1 LRDYGLRW
9 MHGSARELEEM
20 EPERRERILAFVQDH
35 GLGIIPAIWGWLE
48 ATPESLAQE
57 VDLILKWAEPMNAPI
72 VHTGVASVHR
82 FLKEPSLEFQMDCL
96 ARLMPE
102 VVERL
107 GEKGLPLAIENHGD
121 YYVSDLVSLIER
133 VPGLKIFLDTGN
145 TFLIGEKP
153 LPAFLE
159 AAPYVVGGHFKDHV
173 VGPVAS
179 DGPLRFTIGASVIGE
194 GHVPLRECFDIIQ
207 EHTPNPESVAMLIE
221 LIPPSFEGNDNVVAF
236 EKSVDF
242 VKSLEGAR
250 G

>member
-1 LRDYGLRW
+1 
-9 MHGSARELEEM
+9 
-20 EPERRERILAFVQDH
+20 
-35 GLGIIPAIWGWLE
+35 
-48 ATPESLAQE
+48 
-57 VDLILKWAEPMNAPI
+57 
-72 VHTGVASVHR
+72 
-82 FLKEPSLEFQMDCL
+82 MDCL
-96 ARLMPE
+96 ALLMPE

-107 GEKGLPLAIENHGD
+107 GERGLPLAIENHGD